1 VEFPDLSARRPSLV
15 RRKHRVVMLITLAA
29 CLILTA
35 CGSRRPMSDFVAA
48 GTAANG
54 GTQVGQTQ
62 NGGSSVQ
69 GGSAS
74 GPATTTGLPSA
85 GSGGTS
91 TGGSGGTTGPG
102 ATSSS
107 GNSSQG
113 TQSGNTSGT
122 GGPNTASD
130 AGVTATTIN
139 LGNIV
144 TKSGS
149 FGPDQFTAF
158 YYGAAAY
165 FDYVNAHGG
174 INGRKVVFN
183 TCDDQGTSAG
193 NNDCARNLA
202 GNGKNGVFAFVAN
215 DCLVCSGLK
224 YISDLKIP
232 QVGGLAIDFYDY
244 ALPYVWRYSGEMY
257 PTDGKHIGYK
267 GNLYEGTQ
275 MFHYF
280 KAKMGMTKAGVVW
293 YSNSAQSSEA
303 GQSFMK
309 ALQAEGVTAYGY
321 AENVALPQW
330 DSAVLSMKSKG
341 VQFMFDSIDIGG
353 NQNLCK
359 SIDSNHLVL
368 KAKVSTISTWSQSVG
383 STFDAPCRNYIY
395 SSDVPGTLGY
405 DETSNPEIAKF
416 RAAMKQYFPE
426 REGSMFEW
434 NVDGWASAMWFAD
447 AASSCGADLTR
458 DCVIKFLNSPK
469 PYGARGIWY
478 PRNNEKYNFE
488 TKKTLSQCVT
498 IAHWDDA
505 KQTFVTVG
513 DWHNTC
519 YTTPYIPY
527 QAPAAS
533 SS

>member
-1 VEFPDLSARRPSLV
+1 MRRQ
-15 RRKHRVVMLITLAA
+15 HRVAMLVTLVA

-48 GTAANG
+48 GSAANG
-54 GTQVGQTQ
+54 GTQTGQSA
-62 NGGSSVQ
+62 NGSSILP
-69 GGSAS
+69 GSS
-74 GPATTTGLPSA
+74 GSPAPGAVLS
-85 GSGGTS
+85 S
-91 TGGSGGTTGPG
+91 TGPG
-102 ATSSS
+102 ATGPGVTGPAGSTT
-107 GNSSQG
+107 G
-113 TQSGNTSGT
+113 TGPTGTAPQPGATSGP
-122 GGPNTASD
+122 GGQSGPNTASD

-165 FDYVNAHGG
+165 FDYINAHGG
-174 INGRKVVFN
+174 INGRKVAFN
-183 TCDDQGTSAG
+183 TCDDQGSSAG

-215 DCLVCSGLK
+215 DCLVCAGLK

-280 KAKMGMTKAGVVW
+280 KDKFGMKSAAVIW
-293 YSNSAQSSEA
+293 YSSSSQSSEA
-303 GQSFMK
+303 GQSFVK
-309 ALQAEGVTAYGY
+309 ALNAEGVKTYTY

-330 DSAVLSMKSKG
+330 DSDVLSMKAKG
-341 VQFMFDSIDIGG
+341 VKFLFDSIDIGG

-368 KAKVSTISTWSQSVG
+368 TAKVSTISTWAQSVG
-383 STFDAPCRNYIY
+383 TSFDYPCRTYIY
-395 SSDVPGTLGY
+395 SSDIPGTLGY
-405 DETSNPEIAKF
+405 DQTSNPEIAKF
-416 RAAMKQYFPE
+416 RAAMQQYFPQ
-426 REGSMFEW
+426 REGQMFEW

-447 AASSCGADLTR
+447 AAASCGANLTR
-458 DCVIKFLNSPK
+458 TCVMNYLNSPK
-469 PYGARGIWY
+469 PYGAHGIWY
-478 PRNNEKYNFE
+478 PRNNVKYNFE
-488 TKKTLSQCVT
+488 TKKTLDQCIT
-498 IAHWDDA
+498 IAHWDEA
-505 KQTFVTVG
+505 KKTFVTVG

-519 YTTPYIPY
+519 YNTPYIPY

>member
-1 VEFPDLSARRPSLV
+1 
-15 RRKHRVVMLITLAA
+15 MLFALAA
-29 CLILTA
+29 CLVLTA

-54 GTQVGQTQ
+54 GTAVGQ
-62 NGGSSVQ
+62 GSSGSLQ
-69 GGSAS
+69 GGNSS
-74 GPATTTGLPSA
+74 GPATTSGLPSS
-85 GSGGTS
+85 GSGAT
-91 TGGSGGTTGPG
+91 GSGATGPG
-102 ATSSS
+102 ATNSGGGQTAQGGQPGSSS
-107 GNSSQG
+107 APGPS
-113 TQSGNTSGT
+113 
-122 GGPNTASD
+122 GPNTASD

-139 LGNIV
+139 LGNII

-174 INGRKVVFN
+174 INGRKVLFN
-183 TCDDQGTSAG
+183 SCDDGGTSSG
-193 NNDCARNLA
+193 NNDCARKFA

-244 ALPYVWRYSGEMY
+244 ALPYIWRYSGEMY

-280 KAKMGMTKAGVVW
+280 KDKMGMTKAAVVW
-293 YSNSAQSSEA
+293 YSSSAQSSEA
-303 GQSFMK
+303 GQSFVK
-309 ALQAEGVTAYGY
+309 ALKAEGIQTYGY

-330 DSAVLSMKSKG
+330 DSAVIDMKAKG

-383 STFDAPCRNYIY
+383 SSFDYPCRTYIY
-395 SSDVPGTLGY
+395 SSDIPGSLGY
-405 DETSNPEIAKF
+405 DQTSNPEIAKF
-416 RAAMKQYFPE
+416 RAAEHQYFPD
-426 REGSMFEW
+426 RDNKLFEW
-434 NVDGWASAMWFAD
+434 DVDGWASAMWFAD

-458 DCVIKFLNSPK
+458 ACLMNFLNSPK
-469 PYGARGIWY
+469 PYGAHGIWA
-478 PRNNEKYNFE
+478 PRNNVKYNFE
-488 TKKTLSQCVT
+488 TKKTLNQCVS

-505 KQTFVTVG
+505 KKTFVTVG
-513 DWHNTC
+513 TWQDTC